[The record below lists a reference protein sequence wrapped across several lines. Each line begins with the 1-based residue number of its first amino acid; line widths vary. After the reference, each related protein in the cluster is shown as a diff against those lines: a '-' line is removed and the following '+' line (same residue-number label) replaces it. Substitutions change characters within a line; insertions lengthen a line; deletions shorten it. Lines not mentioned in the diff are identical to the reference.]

1 MTAPEHG
8 GHALRSRVGDEGRGA
23 MLVDYLAQRF
33 RYLTAT
39 QWRAEIA
46 ARRVLVGGATATQA
60 SRLRPGDEVMW
71 LRDVVE
77 PWVDDR
83 IDVLHED
90 ADLLVVHKPAHL
102 PMHADGPFVRSTL
115 VQLLRDR
122 RREPG
127 LGLVHRLDRETS
139 GVAVMARTQ
148 AARKALQ
155 AQFEAGTVA
164 KRYVAVVHG
173 QPPTAWQVEAPIG
186 HASHGE
192 ITLRRSCA
200 DDAKAPKPAA
210 TRFACLSTGGGRS
223 LVRCWP
229 QTGRTHQI
237 RVHLAHSGHPIV
249 GDKIYGQPDSVYL
262 AFIAAVKASGDPRT
276 VPDCHPH
283 RHLLH
288 ADELAFRHPTT
299 GRDVTFGCAA
309 PNEFDAWL
317 ADPPPAR

>member
-1 MTAPEHG
+1 MAPEPNPQR
-8 GHALRSRVGDEGRGA
+8 ALRSRVGVDGRDVPV
-23 MLVDYLAQRF
+23 VDYLAQRF
-33 RYLTAT
+33 RYQTVS
-39 QWRAEIA
+39 QWRDEIA
-46 ARRVLVGGATATQA
+46 ARRVLVGDDIAATTT
-60 SRLRPGDEVMW
+60 RLRPGDTVTW
-71 LRDVVE
+71 LRQVVE

-102 PMHADGPFVRSTL
+102 PMHADGPFVNSTL

-139 GVAVMARTQ
+139 GVAVLARTP
-148 AARKALQ
+148 AARKAMQ
-155 AQFEAGTVA
+155 AMFEAGAVA

-173 QPPTAWQVEAPIG
+173 AAPDAWLIDAPIG
-186 HASHGE
+186 RAAGSE
-192 ITLRRSCA
+192 VTLRRTCGA
-200 DDAKAPKPAA
+200 DAEAPKSAA
-210 TRFACLSTGGGRS
+210 TRCRRLTAGGGRS
-223 LVRCWP
+223 LVQCWP

-249 GDKIYGQPDSVYL
+249 GDKIYGQPDAVYL
-262 AFIAAVKASGDPRT
+262 AFVAAVKASGDPRT
-276 VPDCHPH
+276 ASGCQPH

-299 GRDVTFGCAA
+299 GRDEAFRCPA
-309 PNEFDAWL
+309 PDEFAKWL
-317 ADPPPAR
+317 ADAPPAR